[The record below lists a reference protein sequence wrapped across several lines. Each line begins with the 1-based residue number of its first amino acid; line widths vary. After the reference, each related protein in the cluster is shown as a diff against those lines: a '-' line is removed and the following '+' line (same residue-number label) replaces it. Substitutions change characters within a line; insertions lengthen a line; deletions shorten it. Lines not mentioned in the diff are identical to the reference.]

1 VPEEEGLQRFDG
13 SLTRQIEEYNTK
25 IATSSQLRELTAIIA
40 DTNKKMSMR
49 FKREHTYKL
58 EKFEERLYKEVIYD
72 TRPDLAT
79 DEVKV
84 LANPLKKAKYPSKI
98 RNMAEAALEGQKIA
112 RWPIHPQRIHRVNNM
127 HEPSTS
133 KMVDPYHWI
142 QVSMTAEDR
151 NLFKREEE
159 EFYNLS
165 LFKYDMLH
173 KQLLREQEF
182 YQHMPKVLPVRIGE
196 YIYYRRFENPADAI
210 TLYRFPIEELKNRGL
225 SEGQLPNLNVN
236 HDDMIENSETISDFP
251 EETVLRFRQ

>member
-1 VPEEEGLQRFDG
+1 
-13 SLTRQIEEYNTK
+13 
-25 IATSSQLRELTAIIA
+25 
-40 DTNKKMSMR
+40 
-49 FKREHTYKL
+49 
-58 EKFEERLYKEVIYD
+58 
-72 TRPDLAT
+72 
-79 DEVKV
+79 
-84 LANPLKKAKYPSKI
+84 
-98 RNMAEAALEGQKIA
+98 
-112 RWPIHPQRIHRVNNM
+112 M

-182 YQHMPKVLPVRIGE
+182 YQHMSKVLPVRIGE

-210 TLYRFPIEELKNRGL
+210 TLYRFSIEELKNRGL
-225 SEGQLPNLNVN
+225 SEGQLPNLKVN
-236 HDDMIENSETISDFP
+236 HDDMIEKSETISDFP
-251 EETVLRFRQ
+251 EETVFSIDDLKLFY